1 MVGSSIRMAF
11 GVLINPIEINFNWDQ
26 GTITLAY
33 AISNVVTALF
43 SPVAAWLSN
52 RIGARKSMM
61 VGTIILFI
69 GILAIGYIR
78 SPLEFY
84 VYVGGL
90 MGIAQAIILIPLI
103 PSAMVWFRRH
113 LGLGIGMIMGSWGL
127 GPAWQLH

>member
-1 MVGSSIRMAF
+1 MISPNKPESGFSPNRSVFYPHYTWVIVVVIVLANMVGSSIRMAF

-69 GILAIGYIR
+69 GILS
-78 SPLEFY
+78 SPLY
-84 VYVGGL
+84 SLLLRSY
-90 MGIAQAIILIPLI
+90 
-103 PSAMVWFRRH
+103 
-113 LGLGIGMIMGSWGL
+113 
-127 GPAWQLH
+127 LHWNFLF